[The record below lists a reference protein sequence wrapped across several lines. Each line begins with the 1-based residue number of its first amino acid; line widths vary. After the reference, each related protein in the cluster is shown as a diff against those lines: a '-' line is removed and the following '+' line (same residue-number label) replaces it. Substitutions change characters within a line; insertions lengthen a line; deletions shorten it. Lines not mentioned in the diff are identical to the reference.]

1 MKCDPMFWADF
12 YKISHYLMGE
22 KGTEKL
28 YSTLTP
34 RHSRI
39 EGINEVVFFGL
50 QGFIKDYII
59 EQFNVGFFKVKKSK
73 VIKRY
78 KRLISCT
85 LGDDCADSSH
95 IEALHDLG
103 YLPIRIKAVKE
114 GTLIPMR
121 VPVFTIESTD
131 KNFYWLPL
139 FMETFISANIWKV
152 ITSTTIVKKYRD
164 ICEKWAEKTC
174 DSKDHIQWQCHNF
187 SYRGMSG
194 NEDATTTGA
203 GHLLYFTGT
212 DTIPSIPYLEDY
224 YGANVEK
231 ELVGASVKATEH
243 SIQCGY
249 QDDLRYFKR
258 MLEIDPTGIV
268 SIVSDGYDYFNVIGN
283 ILPELKNDIM
293 TRSGKLVI
301 RPDCYDDKT
310 EILTNNGWKL
320 FKDLNRESDL
330 VAQFDNGN
338 INFTKPLN
346 YIDEHYCGEMINFK
360 SIKNKIDLLVTPNHR
375 MLRFNNEMNRFEV
388 KEAKDIKYYYNY
400 NLPVSGLKQGIIN
413 TLTSYDK
420 LMIAFQADGRCKI
433 KEDRNVGILGGKY
446 ILEFQ
451 FAKQRKIDKLK
462 EICEQG
468 GFEYKISKP
477 TSNELSK
484 SHENWN
490 DQSTFYVY
498 MDEKPLKMFYEWV
511 DFTDKSYIWCREFIN
526 EVSNWDASIRDNDR
540 IKFDNTNKSDAEI
553 VQVAS
558 VMSGYRSTF
567 TESVDNRSNK
577 FNNINTVHIVPHRSC
592 VEGQAVKKEVISY
605 DGRIYC
611 VTVPSGMLVI
621 RRNEQIVISGNSGN
635 PIKIICGDK
644 ESTEELVK
652 KGSVEDLWDI
662 FGGTINSK
670 GYKVLDSHVG
680 LIYGDSIT
688 PEYAEEILKQ
698 LEEKGFASSNIVFG
712 VGSYSLGYYTRDTFA
727 FAMKATY
734 TIINGEERFIFKDPK
749 TDNGIKKSQRGMVAV
764 LQGEDGKIYFKD
776 GLNAKDKEALKDI
789 DLLQDVFVDG
799 KMVREQTLAEIR
811 EIVLR

>member
-28 YSTLTP
+28 YSTFTP

-85 LGDDCADSSH
+85 LGDGCADSSH

-131 KNFYWLPL
+131 ENFYWLPL

-164 ICEKWAEKTC
+164 ICEKWSEKTC
-174 DSKDHIQWQCHNF
+174 DDRSHIQWQCHNF

-212 DTIPSIPYLEDY
+212 DTIPSILYLEDY
-224 YGANVEK
+224 YGTNVEK
-231 ELVGASVKATEH
+231 ELVGASVLATEH

-249 QDDLRYFKR
+249 QDDMRYFKR
-258 MLEIDPTGIV
+258 MITEVAPNGIV
-268 SIVSDGYDYFNVIGN
+268 SVVADGYDYWNFIGN
-283 ILPELKNDIM
+283 IVPALKEDIM
-293 TRSGKLVI
+293 NRDGKAVI
-301 RPDCYDDKT
+301 RPD
-310 EILTNNGWKL
+310 
-320 FKDLNRESDL
+320 
-330 VAQFDNGN
+330 
-338 INFTKPLN
+338 
-346 YIDEHYCGEMINFK
+346 
-360 SIKNKIDLLVTPNHR
+360 
-375 MLRFNNEMNRFEV
+375 
-388 KEAKDIKYYYNY
+388 
-400 NLPVSGLKQGIIN
+400 SG
-413 TLTSYDK
+413 S
-420 LMIAFQADGRCKI
+420 
-433 KEDRNVGILGGKY
+433 
-446 ILEFQ
+446 
-451 FAKQRKIDKLK
+451 
-462 EICEQG
+462 
-468 GFEYKISKP
+468 
-477 TSNELSK
+477 
-484 SHENWN
+484 
-490 DQSTFYVY
+490 
-498 MDEKPLKMFYEWV
+498 
-511 DFTDKSYIWCREFIN
+511 
-526 EVSNWDASIRDNDR
+526 
-540 IKFDNTNKSDAEI
+540 
-553 VQVAS
+553 
-558 VMSGYRSTF
+558 
-567 TESVDNRSNK
+567 
-577 FNNINTVHIVPHRSC
+577 
-592 VEGQAVKKEVISY
+592 
-605 DGRIYC
+605 
-611 VTVPSGMLVI
+611 
-621 RRNEQIVISGNSGN
+621 
-635 PIKIICGDK
+635 PIKIICGTVIVESLTNQNYCETLEKCKTWMLDGIKEEVRVETPHGEYGDSEVTRYFKFDNKIYKIVVEFDWNRYDK
-644 ESTEELVK
+644 QYYYMDGSRVISCDEIELTIEQ
-652 KGSVEDLWDI
+652 KGSVEALWDT
-662 FGGTINSK
+662 FGGTVNSK

-734 TIINGEERFIFKDPK
+734 TVINGEERFIFKDPK
-749 TDNGIKKSQRGMVAV
+749 TDNGIKKSQRGMVVV
-764 LQGEDGKIYFKD
+764 LQDLDTGEIYFKD
-776 GLNAKDKEALKDI
+776 GLNAEERDNYKEY
-789 DLLQDVFVDG
+789 DLLEDVFVDG

-811 EIVLR
+811 AIVLK